1 MPLIVVFFSY
11 TLVKVAVGN
20 RSAGRGVLSRQTSQ
34 QTAQNKNF
42 AFTENMEYQ

>member
-11 TLVKVAVGN
+11 SLVKVGN